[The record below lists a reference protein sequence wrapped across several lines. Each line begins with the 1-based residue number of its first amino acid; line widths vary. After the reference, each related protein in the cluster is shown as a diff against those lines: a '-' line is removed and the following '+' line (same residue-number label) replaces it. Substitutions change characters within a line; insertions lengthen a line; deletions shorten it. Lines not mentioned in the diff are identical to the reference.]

1 MGKRCWVS
9 RSTLLLAE
17 CLGCPALPPR
27 EPIPS
32 APAFQLK
39 MTKSWRWGNLHMGQS
54 SPVVQTLPQTLT
66 LPIVFPASV
75 IFNQV
80 SSRLIYLHLPTT
92 GTLLPSPWQMEVT
105 NLHTVRA
112 SPLKKGHPGTNVI
125 NTDMIKNKHC
135 PCQWLKIWMAALW
148 METFICYRNCVYS
161 SNSHAGSIPP

>member
-1 MGKRCWVS
+1 MS
-9 RSTLLLAE
+9 
-17 CLGCPALPPR
+17 
-27 EPIPS
+27 
-32 APAFQLK
+32 
-39 MTKSWRWGNLHMGQS
+39 QS

-92 GTLLPSPWQMEVT
+92 GTLLPSVPDGQMEVT

-135 PCQWLKIWMAALW
+135 PVPV
-148 METFICYRNCVYS
+148 T
-161 SNSHAGSIPP
+161 